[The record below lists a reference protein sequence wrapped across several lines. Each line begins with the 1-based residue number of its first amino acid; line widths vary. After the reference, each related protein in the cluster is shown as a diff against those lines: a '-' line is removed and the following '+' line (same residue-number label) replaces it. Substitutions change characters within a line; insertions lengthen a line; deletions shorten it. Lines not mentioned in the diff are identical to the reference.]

1 MTPDEIANGW
11 RTYKPGRRVEQRT
24 IGDVYRDLEQQM
36 RGCPIEAGFLG
47 SLCDNECR
55 HGRLAK
61 DSTPPCGCWWE
72 EL

>member
-36 RGCPIEAGFLG
+36 RGCPIEAGFMMK
-47 SLCDNECR
+47 DPVNECE
-55 HGRLAK
+55 HGNVPQTR
-61 DSTPPCGCWWE
+61 PRRCRCWS
-72 EL
+72 